1 MKDLTFLFGIVILSL
16 MAITIDF
23 FNSRRNYFYKKHM
36 SNSDRLPLQYKYPS
50 PPPPINKIGN
60 PVVSPMKCIGRIP
73 YLNVNISDCMFTIG
87 DTYQVRHSFDE
98 CGELVYRVKTNKGSE
113 LLLYDIDNIF
123 EYAN

>member
-23 FNSRRNYFYKKHM
+23 FNSRRNYFYKKHI
-36 SNSDRLPLQYKYPS
+36 SNSNRLPGHRNPS
-50 PPPPINKIGN
+50 PPPPPNKIGN

-73 YLNVNISDCMFTIG
+73 YLNVDISDCMFTIG